1 MNSVPIQSLRQVWP
15 SVRPLLEELAIKTK
29 QNWIAEDIYTEV
41 LTGKARLFLVEG
53 GVLVT
58 VPQVEEF
65 TGANVLHVWCGI
77 GQGHDYE
84 SSLEELKEHARE
96 FGFQK
101 ITFESNR
108 EGWKKRFPIESI
120 RYRIE
125 L

>member
-1 MNSVPIQSLRQVWP
+1 MNPVPIESLRNIWHM
-15 SVRPLLEELAIKTK
+15 VRPLLDKLCKDTN
-29 QNWIAEDIYTEV
+29 QDWIPEDIYREV
-41 LTGKARLFLVEG
+41 IQGTARLFLVEG

-58 VPQVEEF
+58 IPKIEEF
-65 TGANVLHVWCGI
+65 TNAKVLHVWCGI
-77 GQGHDYE
+77 GEGHDYE
-84 SSLEELKEHARE
+84 PRLEELKEHARE

>member
-1 MNSVPIQSLRQVWP
+1 MNSVPIESLRQVWP
-15 SVRPLLEELAIKTK
+15 SVRPLLEELARKTK
-29 QNWIAEDIYTEV
+29 QSWIAEDIYREV
-41 LTGKARLFLVEG
+41 IQGSARLFLVEG

-58 VPQVEEF
+58 VPKVEEF
-65 TGANVLHVWCGI
+65 THANVLHVWCGI
-77 GQGHDYE
+77 GEGHDYE
-84 SSLEELKEHARE
+84 SRLEELKEHARE

-108 EGWKKRFPIESI
+108 EGWKKRCPIESI

>member
-1 MNSVPIQSLRQVWP
+1 MNSVPPESLRAIWP
-15 SVRPLLEELAIKTK
+15 SVRPLLESLAKKTR
-29 QNWIAEDIYTEV
+29 QDWIAEDIYKEV
-41 LTGKARLFLVEG
+41 IQGTARLFLVEG

-58 VPQVEEF
+58 VPKIEEF
-65 TGANVLHVWCGI
+65 TNAKVLHVWCGI
-77 GQGHDYE
+77 GEGHDYE
-84 SSLEELKEHARE
+84 ASLEALKEHARE

-101 ITFESNR
+101 VTFESNR